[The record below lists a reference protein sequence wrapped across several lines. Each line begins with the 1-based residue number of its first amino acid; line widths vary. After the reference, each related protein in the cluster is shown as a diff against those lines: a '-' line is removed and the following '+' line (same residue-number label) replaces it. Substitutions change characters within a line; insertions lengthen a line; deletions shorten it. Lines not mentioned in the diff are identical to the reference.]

1 MEDSIT
7 IEYGIDVS
15 ISLQGIMIILSPTN
29 TLPVV
34 GAYEYGD
41 NYSCVMGS
49 FYDGVHSSRRLSKI

>member
-15 ISLQGIMIILSPTN
+15 MSLQGIMIILSPTN

-49 FYDGVHSSRRLSKI
+49 FLWWCP